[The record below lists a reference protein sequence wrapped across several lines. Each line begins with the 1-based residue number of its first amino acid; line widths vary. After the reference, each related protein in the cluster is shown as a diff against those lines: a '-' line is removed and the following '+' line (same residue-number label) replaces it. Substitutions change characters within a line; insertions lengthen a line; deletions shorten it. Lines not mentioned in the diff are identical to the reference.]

1 VNFQKKLYDKVD
13 ASTVDTFPRTLMLL
27 GEHGCGKRILIKY
40 ICDKFA
46 FENEDISDKLSLE
59 YIEEIN
65 QRVHPYIYTID
76 CSKLTVKNENV
87 ILKFLEEPL
96 KNSFIILMADN
107 KYSIIPTVLNRCQVW
122 EFESYPQEYLDEMIA
137 YCGYPKNDII
147 AEVANTPGK
156 IVEYKNYPMKDM
168 VELATKIFN
177 SMAVANFANV
187 MTLSRFIAFKNEK
200 DKYDFNLFLSILL
213 AVSNRRCKSGEPK
226 CYEMYSLTR
235 DLNTNKYVFNVDKKA
250 LFEKYLIELKI
261 LADRRDDNV

>member
-1 VNFQKKLYDKVD
+1 MRFQKKLYDRVD
-13 ASTVDTFPRTLMLL
+13 NLTADTFPRTLLL
-27 GEHGCGKRILIKY
+27 IGEYGCGKRTLVKY

-46 FENEDISDKLSLE
+46 FESEDISDKLNLE

-107 KYSIIPTVLNRCQVW
+107 KYSIIPTVLNRCQLW
-122 EFESYPQEYLDEMIA
+122 EFESYPQDYLDEMIA
-137 YCGYPKNDII
+137 NCGYHQNDII
-147 AEVANTPGK
+147 PDVANTPGK
-156 IVEYKNYPMKDM
+156 IVEYKNYPMNDM

-177 SMAVANFANV
+177 NMSAANFANV
-187 MTLSRFIAFKNEK
+187 LTISRFIAFKNEK
-200 DKYDFNLFLSILL
+200 DKYDFNLFSSILL
-213 AVSNRRCKSGEPK
+213 AVSNRLCKSNAPK
-226 CYEMYSLTR
+226 CYEIYDLTSTL
-235 DLNTNKYVFNVDKKA
+235 DTNKYLFNVDKKS

-261 LADRRDDNV
+261 LVDRRDDNV